1 MMRLNEN
8 LGMEKEIE
16 KFTVIIKIEKKR
28 GDVKR

>member
-8 LGMEKEIE
+8 LDMEKEIE

>member
-1 MMRLNEN
+1 MRLNEN
-8 LGMEKEIE
+8 LGVEKEIE

>member
-1 MMRLNEN
+1 MRLNEN
-8 LGMEKEIE
+8 LSMEKEIE

>member
-1 MMRLNEN
+1 MRLNEN